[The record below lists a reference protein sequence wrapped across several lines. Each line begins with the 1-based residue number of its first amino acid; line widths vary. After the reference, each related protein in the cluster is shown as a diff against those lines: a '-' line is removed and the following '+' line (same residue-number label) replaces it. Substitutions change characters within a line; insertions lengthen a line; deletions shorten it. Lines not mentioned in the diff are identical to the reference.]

1 MRTSRTTSFPVAIF
15 ALLLTAL
22 GVQLAIADA
31 RAQTASNPTRD
42 VPARSHRVHLISP
55 AAGGMVVG
63 IDPETGMLVMPEPE
77 ALARLLQAR
86 DQQVRRT
93 RPAPIRHADGS
104 MSLDVRT
111 WMREFQTVSAGPG
124 GRLQVRCVS
133 GKPAAEQALNA
144 PAAPAV
150 EER

>member
-1 MRTSRTTSFPVAIF
+1 MRTGRSTSIPVATA
-15 ALLLTAL
+15 ALLLAAP
-22 GVQLAIADA
+22 LAIAEA
-31 RAQTASNPTRD
+31 RAQNAPNPSRE
-42 VPARSHRVHLISP
+42 VSARPHRVHLISH

-63 IDPETGMLVMPEPE
+63 IDHETGMLVMPEPE

-86 DQQVRRT
+86 DQQVRRA
-93 RPAPIRHADGS
+93 RPAPVHHPNGS
-104 MSLDVRT
+104 LSLDVRT
-111 WMREFQTVSAGPG
+111 WMREFLTVSAGQG
-124 GRLQVRCVS
+124 GRLQVQCVS

>member
-1 MRTSRTTSFPVAIF
+1 MRTGRTTLSAAIF
-15 ALLLTAL
+15 ALLAAPL
-22 GVQLAIADA
+22 VIAEA
-31 RAQTASNPTRD
+31 RAQVASNPSRD
-42 VPARSHRVHLISP
+42 PARSHRAHLISP
-55 AAGGMVVG
+55 TAGGMVVG

-77 ALARLLQAR
+77 ALAKLLQAR
-86 DQQVRRT
+86 DQQVRRV
-93 RPAPIRHADGS
+93 RPAPIQHADGS
-104 MSLDVRT
+104 VSLDVRT

-124 GRLQVRCVS
+124 GKLQIRCVS

>member
-1 MRTSRTTSFPVAIF
+1 MRVSRTTSFPVAAL
-15 ALLLTAL
+15 ALLIAL
-22 GVQLAIADA
+22 GVPLVIADA
-31 RAQTASNPTRD
+31 RAQTASSPPRD
-42 VPARSHRVHLISP
+42 VSARLHRVHLVSP

-63 IDPETGMLVMPEPE
+63 IDPETGMLVMPEPD

-86 DQQVRRT
+86 EQQARRV
-93 RPAPIRHADGS
+93 RPAPFQHADGS
-104 MSLDVRT
+104 VSLDVRT
-111 WMREFQTVSAGPG
+111 WMREFLTVSTGPG

>member
-1 MRTSRTTSFPVAIF
+1 MRATRTTSFSVA
-15 ALLLTAL
+15 ALALLTAL
-22 GVQLAIADA
+22 GVPLVIADA
-31 RAQTASNPTRD
+31 RAETAARPSRD
-42 VPARSHRVHLISP
+42 VPARPHRVHLISP

-86 DQQVRRT
+86 EQQVRRV
-93 RPAPIRHADGS
+93 RPAPIQHADGS
-104 MSLDVRT
+104 VSLDVRT
-111 WMREFQTVSAGPG
+111 WMREFLTVSAGPG
-124 GRLQVRCVS
+124 GKLQVRCVS

-144 PAAPAV
+144 PAVPAV